1 MNDDDGPNAAKV
13 FYEQLF
19 KNERLDLDD
28 IPYALDE
35 AIRQLRD
42 RQLRDYG
49 ESRAEGWAA
58 FVHMG
63 G

>member
-1 MNDDDGPNAAKV
+1 MRDDDGPKVAEV
-13 FYEQLF
+13 FYDQLF

-35 AIRQLRD
+35 AIRPLRGD
-42 RQLRDYG
+42 D
-49 ESRAEGWAA
+49 SPSPAEGWAA

>member
-1 MNDDDGPNAAKV
+1 MRDRDGPDAAKV
-13 FYEQLF
+13 FYDQLF

-42 RQLRDYG
+42 G
-49 ESRAEGWAA
+49 GAPAEGWAA